1 MKRIASIQDIS
12 CLGRCSL
19 TVALPVISAMG
30 VECAVM
36 PTAVL
41 STHTIFQNFTCA
53 DLSHQI
59 LPIARHW
66 QAEKIRLDAVYT
78 GYLASAEQIDQ
89 VLTAFDMLK
98 GEDTLL
104 IVDPAMADHGRLYT
118 AFDSAFPAEMARLV
132 SRADIAVPNIT
143 EACLLT
149 GTEYQEVCDEAYIR
163 MLLQKLTALGAKKA
177 VITGVSFDKDR
188 LGVMA
193 YDPAADAYF
202 TYMNERMPTSYH
214 GTGDI
219 FSAALVGGMM
229 RGLCL
234 EDSLKLAVDFT
245 LHCIRFT
252 ADDPDC
258 TWYGVEFE
266 RAIPWL
272 CQRLKGM
279 E

>member
-30 VECAVM
+30 VECAVV

-41 STHTIFQNFTCA
+41 STHTMFKNFTCK
-53 DLSHQI
+53 DLSDQI
-59 LPIARHW
+59 LPVARHW
-66 QAEKIRLDAVYT
+66 RREKVCLDAVYT

-89 VLTAFDMLK
+89 VLTFYDMLK

-104 IVDPAMADHGRLYT
+104 FVDPAMADHGRLYA
-118 AFDSAFPAEMARLV
+118 AFDARFPAEMARLV
-132 SRADIAVPNIT
+132 AHADIVVPNIT

-149 GTEYQEVCDEAYIR
+149 GSSYREEYDEAYIR
-163 MLLQKLTALGAKKA
+163 TLLRKLTEMGAKKA
-177 VITGVSFDKDR
+177 VITGVSFEGEK
-188 LGVMA
+188 LGVMG
-193 YDPAADAYF
+193 YDPAKEAYF
-202 TYMNERMPTSYH
+202 TYMNERMPATYH

-219 FSAALVGGMM
+219 FSSALVGGMM
-229 RGLCL
+229 RGLPL
-234 EDSLKLAVDFT
+234 ADSLKLAVDFT
-245 LHCIRFT
+245 LYCIRLT
-252 ADDPDC
+252 ADDPNG

-272 CQRLKGM
+272 CGRLKNIK
-279 E
+279 